1 MPRLPAG
8 NGKSSVTTS
17 RNSIRPVREI
27 CRMPSGARK
36 ADRDERVRNIIP
48 DGTGCVRRGVRR
60 GLPRSSGVGSGSGR
74 CEGIRL
80 PDLSPACR
88 RLPTE

>member
-1 MPRLPAG
+1 MPRPPAG

-27 CRMPSGARK
+27 CRMHSGAHK
-36 ADRDERVRNIIP
+36 ADRDERVRNIIA
-48 DGTGCVRRGVRR
+48 DGTGCVRR